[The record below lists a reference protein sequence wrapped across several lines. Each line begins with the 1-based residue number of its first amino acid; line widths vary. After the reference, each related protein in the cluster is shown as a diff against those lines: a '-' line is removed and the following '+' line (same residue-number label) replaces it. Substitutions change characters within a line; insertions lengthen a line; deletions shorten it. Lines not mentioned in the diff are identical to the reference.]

1 MIFLNTIFKSEL
13 RKKFIS
19 DSGWLFTER
28 LIRLLINF
36 FIIVLIARHLGPT
49 NFGLYS
55 FYLSIV
61 LILNVISNLGL
72 DFFLVK
78 QLVTNK
84 SDTNTILGTAFYSKL
99 IASSLLFLLIVT
111 SLFFVDLNPAERSIL
126 LIFSSVLIFRS
137 FNWLEFY
144 FQSLNKNKYY
154 TLSSIISLIIS
165 SIINIYGIYSN
176 QEIIF
181 FVFTY
186 CLEIILIYLICYSF
200 SNRFL
205 KISLIKLRFSKKLFL
220 SFISTTWPIIIS
232 SFASIINLRIDQVF
246 IGLYLNDEILGN
258 YSASAKIGEA
268 WLVVPAVLSI
278 SVFPILNEIRSKN
291 YNRFR
296 QLLNQSVIVL
306 SLIGIAFCLI
316 ITLNTE
322 IIIQLVFGDKYMLS
336 SGYLKLYIWTGLP
349 YFIFFAFGHLIYTE
363 EIIDK
368 SLLMSVSLII
378 SNLVLNYI
386 LIDVY
391 GAYGAIYATL
401 ISTFISYV
409 ILYFIV
415 KKYTKFYK

>member
-1 MIFLNTIFKSEL
+1 M
-13 RKKFIS
+13 
-19 DSGWLFTER
+19 
-28 LIRLLINF
+28 
-36 FIIVLIARHLGPT
+36 
-49 NFGLYS
+49 
-55 FYLSIV
+55 
-61 LILNVISNLGL
+61 
-72 DFFLVK
+72 
-78 QLVTNK
+78 
-84 SDTNTILGTAFYSKL
+84 
-99 IASSLLFLLIVT
+99 
-111 SLFFVDLNPAERSIL
+111 
-126 LIFSSVLIFRS
+126 
-137 FNWLEFY
+137 
-144 FQSLNKNKYY
+144 
-154 TLSSIISLIIS
+154 
-165 SIINIYGIYSN
+165 
-176 QEIIF
+176 
-181 FVFTY
+181 
-186 CLEIILIYLICYSF
+186 
-200 SNRFL
+200 
-205 KISLIKLRFSKKLFL
+205 
-220 SFISTTWPIIIS
+220 
-232 SFASIINLRIDQVF
+232 
-246 IGLYLNDEILGN
+246 
-258 YSASAKIGEA
+258 
-268 WLVVPAVLSI
+268 PAVLSI